1 MSDSYLI
8 SGGKPLK
15 GEVILSGAKN
25 VALKTI
31 IAALMFKGNVVL
43 KNIPKINDV
52 LDLVEL
58 IKSLGVK
65 ADFTEKNTLT
75 INSSNLKSNR
85 VDLQYGSKI
94 RVSFMLFAPLLNHF
108 GECFVPNPGGCRIGA
123 RPIDRII
130 KGLVALG
137 IKVDYDQ
144 ETGYYHAKII
154 NKPKGKYRFEKPS
167 HTGTELLMMI
177 GLMTDEK
184 VEIENIANE
193 PEIDDLILY
202 LNSAGANILEEKNK
216 IIISK
221 SPELKQKES
230 FTIMS
235 DRNELVTYATLAVAS
250 EGDVI
255 ISPID
260 ENLIA
265 SFLKIM
271 REAGAG
277 VENIS
282 NYKYRF
288 FYQGDIKP
296 INIETSPHP
305 GFMTDWQPSWAIL
318 MLKAKGSS
326 VIHERVFENRFSY
339 VEELKKL
346 GSKIDFVDIAVEN
359 PEIFYHFNHEKDK
372 NYQQTIRIQGGE
384 ELHNAILNIA
394 DLRAGAALAC
404 AALLADGES
413 IVNGASIL
421 ERGYENF
428 VDKVKKLGG
437 EIKEV

>member
-1 MSDSYLI
+1 
-8 SGGKPLK
+8 
-15 GEVILSGAKN
+15 
-25 VALKTI
+25 
-31 IAALMFKGNVVL
+31 
-43 KNIPKINDV
+43 
-52 LDLVEL
+52 
-58 IKSLGVK
+58 
-65 ADFTEKNTLT
+65 
-75 INSSNLKSNR
+75 
-85 VDLQYGSKI
+85 
-94 RVSFMLFAPLLNHF
+94 
-108 GECFVPNPGGCRIGA
+108 
-123 RPIDRII
+123 
-130 KGLVALG
+130 
-137 IKVDYDQ
+137 
-144 ETGYYHAKII
+144 
-154 NKPKGKYRFEKPS
+154 
-167 HTGTELLMMI
+167 
-177 GLMTDEK
+177 
-184 VEIENIANE
+184 
-193 PEIDDLILY
+193 
-202 LNSAGANILEEKNK
+202 
-216 IIISK
+216 
-221 SPELKQKES
+221 
-230 FTIMS
+230 MS

-260 ENLIA
+260 KNLIA

-277 VENIS
+277 IEEIS

-296 INIETSPHP
+296 VNIETSPHP

-326 VIHERVFENRFSY
+326 VIHERIFENRFSY

-372 NYQQTIRIQGGE
+372 NYQQTIKIQGGE
-384 ELHNAILNIA
+384 ELHNAILDIS

-404 AALLADGES
+404 GALLADGES

-428 VDKVKKLGG
+428 VEKVRKLGG
-437 EIKEV
+437 EIKKV